1 MFPFQFEM
9 VPDNRSKGLRRRFS
23 GTAVIQFI
31 KAPATVDMRAASYQ
45 YLHARK
51 SLTARFGLMGQL
63 RRFAQF
69 VGRAVAFLLSEMAVL
84 EERLL

>member
-9 VPDNRSKGLRRRFS
+9 VPDNRSKGFRRRFS
-23 GTAVIQFI
+23 DTAVIKFT
-31 KAPATVDMRAASYQ
+31 KAPATVDMRAARC
-45 YLHARK
+45 LDARK
-51 SLTARFGLMGQL
+51 SLTARFGLRGQFC
-63 RRFAQF
+63 RFAQF